1 MALPD
6 TRFAQ
11 LLVPQANQGLRLP
24 QLPLV
29 FFAIFIHDALP
40 AGQSPLRPPAP
51 LQKGVALIGRGF
63 ILPQLQ
69 EVLRSRR
76 RIVLLLHRQL
86 LGEGEAVLP
95 QLVALEHI
103 EVVRQFML
111 EQFSQLPPLTPV
123 CNFDPADKVPQV

>member
-1 MALPD
+1 
-6 TRFAQ
+6 
-11 LLVPQANQGLRLP
+11 
-24 QLPLV
+24 
-29 FFAIFIHDALP
+29 
-40 AGQSPLRPPAP
+40 
-51 LQKGVALIGRGF
+51 
-63 ILPQLQ
+63 
-69 EVLRSRR
+69 
-76 RIVLLLHRQL
+76 LHRQL